1 MSQINIGLIGFGVVG
16 SGFYEILIKENSNC
30 LYNIK
35 RIAVKNIQKE
45 RIAPHALFTDNA
57 LELVCDPTIQIVIE
71 LIDDAQEAYLLVKEA
86 LLNKKHVVS
95 ANKKMLS
102 DHIEEL
108 SELAK
113 IHGCSLLYE
122 AAVAGSIPIIRN
134 LENYYAGGFF
144 SQILGIVNGS
154 TNYILSEMQNK
165 QLDYT
170 TALKQA
176 QDLGFAESD
185 PSLDVSGA
193 DAQSKLKILVYHAF
207 GSLIGKEDIPTIG
220 IEQISRQDLLF
231 AKEQKLVIK
240 LLASCK
246 YNDQTKLSELS
257 VLPTF
262 LPYEHKLAQINGA
275 SNGILVGHEDIGYQL
290 FEGAGAGALA
300 TGSAV
305 FTDLKAISSQ
315 YAYRFESPLKVYEV
329 QKQPLFWYLRA
340 PFSAIEKIEDV
351 RFLEQFDTNSTE
363 YRGLISCTADTAQLL
378 AGRNGHTLIRF
389 LGS

>member
-16 SGFYEILIKENSNC
+16 SGFYQILLKDNSKQK
-30 LYNIK
+30 YNIT
-35 RIAVKNIQKE
+35 RIAVKNLQKE
-45 RIAPHALFTDNA
+45 RIAPQALFTNDPF
-57 LELVCDPTIQIVIE
+57 EIVSDPTIHIVVE
-71 LIDDAQEAYLLVKEA
+71 LIDDAQKAYLLVKEA
-86 LLNKKHVVS
+86 LLNKKNVIS

-108 SELAK
+108 SALAK
-113 IHGCSLLYE
+113 LQGCSLLYE

-144 SQILGIVNGS
+144 SQIQGIVNGS

-170 TALKQA
+170 TALKKA
-176 QDLGFAESD
+176 QELGFAESD

-207 GSLIGKEDIPTIG
+207 GSLIGKQDIPTIG
-220 IEQISRQDLLF
+220 IEQINRQDLLF

-246 YNDQTKLSELS
+246 YNEQTKLSELS

-275 SNGILVGHEDIGYQL
+275 ANGILVGHEDIGYQL

-305 FTDLKAISSQ
+305 FTDLKAIAGQ
-315 YAYRFESPLKVYEV
+315 YKYRFESPLKAYEV
-329 QKQPLFWYLRA
+329 QKQPLYWYLRA
-340 PFSAIEKIEDV
+340 PFSAIEKIDDV
-351 RFLEQFDTNSTE
+351 HFIEQFDANFSE
-363 YRGLISCTADTAQLL
+363 YKGLIRCTADTAQLL
-378 AGRNGHTLIRF
+378 SKREGHTLIRF
-389 LGS
+389 LGY